1 MDLDSIIEQAKNA
14 VSAIIQRPKMTEKL
28 LARPPFRFLHDTV
41 TAISVATNF
50 AEGLYSES
58 ELDSAA
64 LTEKQQK
71 LDYLEKIINMV
82 GICKVNFLSTLLLSS
97 LRWRF

>member
-14 VSAIIQRPKMTEKL
+14 VGAIIQRPKMTEKL

-50 AEGLYSES
+50 AEGLYSEA

-71 LDYLEKIINMV
+71 LDYLDKIINMV
-82 GICKVNFLSTLLLSS
+82 GICKVIPI
-97 LRWRF
+97 